1 MSKKSS
7 KGCRRPGWMSKELLA
22 KLKWINLWNVERGT
36 GPLGGIQES
45 CQSMQGCNEE
55 G

>member
-1 MSKKSS
+1 MDKQGASS
-7 KGCRRPGWMSKELLA
+7 ETYMEEKG
-22 KLKWINLWNVERGT
+22 LWNVERGT
-36 GPLGGIQES
+36 SHLGRIQEC